1 MIKRHVLVTLGKSC
15 NCGESFGIK
24 KIIRKPLRKLL
35 TIIPL
40 MVGKKGQREDFE
52 GLKSMELCE
61 LMGMKEEEGC
71 INVVYFF
78 NVIDSTYWSGCL
90 SCNNTI

>member
-1 MIKRHVLVTLGKSC
+1 
-15 NCGESFGIK
+15 
-24 KIIRKPLRKLL
+24 
-35 TIIPL
+35 
-40 MVGKKGQREDFE
+40 
-52 GLKSMELCE
+52 MELRE
-61 LMGMKEEEGC
+61 LMGMKEEEGY